1 MRRLIIIPTMH
12 SQNERAES
20 LVGILGVLDDEVV
33 KSLRGEDDLLRR
45 IKGCL
50 RHYPTKFD
58 LTESCKKCPDIWGMP

>member
-1 MRRLIIIPTMH
+1 MTIPYERTRAV
-12 SQNERAES
+12 QNAEK
-20 LVGILGVLDDEVV
+20 LLLELFDYYNDEVI

>member
-1 MRRLIIIPTMH
+1 MTVPYERTRAV
-12 SQNERAES
+12 QNTEKLLLE
-20 LVGILGVLDDEVV
+20 LFDYYNDEVV

-58 LTESCKKCPDIWGMP
+58 LTESYKKCPDIWGMP